1 MWGERM
7 TQIGINPSDPC
18 GPSNKWF
25 RRWERVTGWVNKPTR
40 VSVDIGREMTQST
53 HSGGCVL
60 RLVVT
65 PVRPPAEGNRL
76 VLTVGEVQTIAAT
89 VSAQNCD
96 DCRIELEADSK
107 LFQTVS
113 GPPVVELGSGSFE
126 RTVEWRLQA
135 AAPVDDATLG
145 VTAIARGSIQQGFLF
160 VRIHPQL
167 SIEH

>member
-1 MWGERM
+1 MSE
-7 TQIGINPSDPC
+7 
-18 GPSNKWF
+18 
-25 RRWERVTGWVNKPTR
+25 PTR
-40 VSVDIGREMTQST
+40 
-53 HSGGCVL
+53 SGGCVL
-60 RLVVT
+60 RVVLT
-65 PVRPPAEGNRL
+65 ASNPPAEGNRL
-76 VLTVGEVQTIAAT
+76 VLSVGDEQTIAAI

-96 DCRIELEADSK
+96 DCRIELDADSK

-160 VRIHPQL
+160 VRIHPQQ